1 MISEIYLI
9 IKGFNNRL
17 NEDKISAFSAQAA
30 FFLILSIVPFL
41 SLLLTLVKYLPISQT
56 MLIDTVIGVIPTP
69 FEPLVSTI
77 LNELYQKTNGAI
89 LSVSILVSVWSSAKG
104 ILAIIN
110 GLQSV
115 YHIEMKRNYFILR
128 FISALYTIVFV
139 IAIIVTLLLMVFGN
153 TIYHALKKQ
162 YPVAA
167 DVMSIFVKQKFILS
181 FCILTLFFL
190 FVYKLVKRANGSFI
204 NMIPGAV
211 TASVSWIVFSYVFSI
226 YIDKF
231 SDFSYTY
238 GSLATIV
245 LLMLWMYICMYLLFI
260 GAEINSYFQ
269 TYIENTRK
277 HIRLKK
283 QRSKYR
289 DDF

>member
-1 MISEIYLI
+1 MIYEIYLI
-9 IKGFNNRL
+9 INGFSNRL
-17 NEDKISAFSAQAA
+17 KDDNISAFSAQAA

-56 MLIDTVIGVIPTP
+56 MLFNTVIGVVPTP

-77 LNELYQKTNGAI
+77 LSELYQKTNGAI
-89 LSVSILVSVWSSAKG
+89 LSVSILVSIWSSAKG
-104 ILAIIN
+104 ILAIVN

-115 YHIEMKRNYFILR
+115 YHIEVKRNYFILR
-128 FISALYTIVFV
+128 FISAIYTIVFV
-139 IAIIVTLLLMVFGN
+139 IAIVATLLLMVFSN
-153 TIYHALKKQ
+153 TIYHALKKN
-162 YPVAA
+162 YPIAA
-167 DVMSIFVKQKFILS
+167 DFISIFIKQKFILS
-181 FCILTLFFL
+181 FCLLTLFFL
-190 FVYKLVKRANGSFI
+190 FVYKLVRRKTSSFI

-211 TASVSWIVFSYVFSI
+211 LASLSWIIFSYVFSI

-277 HIRLKK
+277 HIRLRK
-283 QRSKYR
+283 QRKKYR

>member
-9 IKGFNNRL
+9 IKGFTNRL

-30 FFLILSIVPFL
+30 FFMILSIVPFL

-56 MLIDTVIGVIPTP
+56 MLFNTVINVIPAP

-77 LNELYQKTNGAI
+77 LNELYAKTNGAI
-89 LSVSILVSVWSSAKG
+89 LSVSVFVAVWSSAKG
-104 ILAIIN
+104 ILAIVN
-110 GLQSV
+110 GLQMV
-115 YHIEMKRNYFILR
+115 YRVKIKRNYFVLR
-128 FISALYTIVFV
+128 LISALYTIVFV
-139 IAIIVTLLLMVFGN
+139 IAIIATLLLVVFGN
-153 TIYHALKKQ
+153 TIYHSLKKDF
-162 YPVAA
+162 PLAA
-167 DVMSIFVKQKFILS
+167 DFISVFVKQKFILS

-190 FVYKLVKRANGSFI
+190 FVYKLVRKANSSFI
-204 NMIPGAV
+204 NMMPGAV
-211 TASVSWIVFSYVFSI
+211 LSSISWIVFSYAFSI

-245 LLMLWMYICMYLLFI
+245 ILMLWMYICMYLLFI
-260 GAEINSYFQ
+260 GAEINAYFQ

-277 HIRLKK
+277 HMKLK
-283 QRSKYR
+283 RHNNH
-289 DDF
+289 

>member
-9 IKGFNNRL
+9 IKGFTNRL

-56 MLIDTVIGVIPTP
+56 MLFNTVINIIPAP

-77 LNELYQKTNGAI
+77 LNELYAKTNGAI
-89 LSVSILVSVWSSAKG
+89 LSVSVLVAVWSSAKG

-110 GLQSV
+110 GLQMIYRV
-115 YHIEMKRNYFILR
+115 KIKRNYFVLR
-128 FISALYTIVFV
+128 LISALYTIVFV
-139 IAIIVTLLLMVFGN
+139 IAIIATLLLMVFGN
-153 TIYHALKKQ
+153 TIYHSLKKDF
-162 YPVAA
+162 PIAA
-167 DVMSIFVKQKFILS
+167 EFISVFVKQKFILS

-190 FVYKLVKRANGSFI
+190 FVYKLVRNVNGSFV
-204 NMIPGAV
+204 NMIPGAILS
-211 TASVSWIVFSYVFSI
+211 SVSWIVFSYAFSI

-238 GSLATIV
+238 GSLATIII
-245 LLMLWMYICMYLLFI
+245 LMLWMYICMYLLFI
-260 GAEINSYFQ
+260 GAEINAYFQ

-283 QRSKYR
+283 HGSP
-289 DDF
+289 